1 MDFRI
6 ATVTN
11 VMKDG
16 ISLSASQSSVSNLF
30 TLSNAGQLVSM
41 QPLDKE
47 AVDSYTVVVTAADRG
62 ESLAWL
68 LMQQKVPILRSL
80 GWYI

>member
-1 MDFRI
+1 
-6 ATVTN
+6 
-11 VMKDG
+11 MKDG

>member
-1 MDFRI
+1 
-6 ATVTN
+6 
-11 VMKDG
+11 MKDG
-16 ISLSASQSSVSNLF
+16 ISLSASLSSVSNLF

-80 GWYI
+80 EWYI